1 MLRHCF
7 NYFSVAKIGIKYLP
21 AELFSLQVVRDFPK
35 FDMDFGILCAFPY
48 DSVLSVIYSKMLFD
62 LCPDFTA
69 K

>member
-1 MLRHCF
+1 M
-7 NYFSVAKIGIKYLP
+7 
-21 AELFSLQVVRDFPK
+21 VRDFPK
-35 FDMDFGILCAFPY
+35 FDMDFGVLCAFPY